1 MARSSD
7 LAQLSRLEA
16 LCDARHRLAVQGQ
29 AHAAQEVRA
38 ATHRR
43 MDSEAAVTE
52 AERAWQQAVASGVL
66 GPELATVAGEV
77 LIARAATLTLAIDRE
92 TQSERTLEIREE
104 ARIEARARSQQI
116 EEVITLCRRKV
127 RRQREERLLAAIED
141 RTAYRWRWT

>member
-1 MARSSD
+1 
-7 LAQLSRLEA
+7 
-16 LCDARHRLAVQGQ
+16 
-29 AHAAQEVRA
+29 
-38 ATHRR
+38 
-43 MDSEAAVTE
+43 MDREAAVTE

-104 ARIEARARSQQI
+104 ARIEARARSEQI